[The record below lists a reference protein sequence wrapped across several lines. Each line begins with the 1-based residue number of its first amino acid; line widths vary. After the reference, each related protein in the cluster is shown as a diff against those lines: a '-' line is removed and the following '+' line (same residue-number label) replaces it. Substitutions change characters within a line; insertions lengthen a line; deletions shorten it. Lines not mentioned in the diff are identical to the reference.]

1 VTKPRS
7 SYLSYHGP
15 GSVGEQIPAQEFAAW
30 GYAIYFNGILP
41 NIIMEYKF
49 LLKTLAGNWT
59 RRRWLDFRNGHG
71 IYLIFLMT
79 FANFVTIQYGL
90 LIDQVPFLKN
100 LFESIWVFTI
110 IYVSAYVPIAI
121 VIGYWHRKTQWRVEQ
136 HALFKE
142 NVIGTT
148 MWLFVIDLID
158 GKVSEEEKHQMRD
171 MLSKIVRKPPRPTAA
186 KQTRN

>member
-1 VTKPRS
+1 
-7 SYLSYHGP
+7 
-15 GSVGEQIPAQEFAAW
+15 
-30 GYAIYFNGILP
+30 
-41 NIIMEYKF
+41 MEYKF
-49 LLKTLAGNWT
+49 LLKSLASNWI
-59 RRRWLDFRNGHG
+59 RRRWLDFRNGHS

-90 LIDQVPFLKN
+90 LIEQVPFLKN
-100 LFESIWVFTI
+100 LFESIWIFAI

-142 NVIGTT
+142 NVIGAT
-148 MWLFVIDLID
+148 MWLFVLDLID